1 MNASNLNNK
10 FLNIIK
16 KFKPKKERP
25 QNINNKVVDQCVIIE
40 KNNIKMISKYDLYLF
55 FDLLS
60 KEKYSNKLEDKR
72 TVANPCL
79 MVHE

>member
-1 MNASNLNNK
+1 
-10 FLNIIK
+10 II
-16 KFKPKKERP
+16 
-25 QNINNKVVDQCVIIE
+25 I
-40 KNNIKMISKYDLYLF
+40 KYDLYLF